1 MSDLE
6 RLIRFAA
13 VGKEL
18 SFTRAAKRLH
28 VDQPWL
34 SRQIQQL
41 EAQMGFPL
49 FVRST
54 RKVMLTREGRAL
66 MPYARALGS
75 AADEAH
81 EAAQNL
87 SRMRRSAIV
96 LGVSPYNFWLPGRR
110 ILLDRFRAQ
119 SPSTT
124 VEVVSNYSA
133 RLLSK
138 LHKRAID
145 VAIVPVP
152 YDADN
157 NALESLILHRSRP
170 SLLIPAEDSL
180 AACESVEIA
189 DLAGKRIAVTNP
201 KLNSAVFEQNFGPFF
216 DAGAEPVIVAE
227 GKQAISFYAKEQRLI
242 MIALSWPDSE
252 PAMPTEFVHVEL
264 SGDVHSIEYAL
275 VRQRESKRVL
285 LNRFWSLARKVSH
298 ELLESEAAD

>member
-1 MSDLE
+1 
-6 RLIRFAA
+6 
-13 VGKEL
+13 
-18 SFTRAAKRLH
+18 
-28 VDQPWL
+28 
-34 SRQIQQL
+34 
-41 EAQMGFPL
+41 
-49 FVRST
+49 
-54 RKVMLTREGRAL
+54 

-157 NALESLILHRSRP
+157 NALERLDPAPLQAESPDS
-170 SLLIPAEDSL
+170 AEDSL

-227 GKQAISFYAKEQRLI
+227 GKQAISFYAKERRLI